1 MGIIKLLQA
10 IRNLTKIGSIKS
22 IEQAYK
28 LAQREVGERFNQVKK
43 QVDDAFNQGK
53 KEQTLDKRTKD
64 IKKIDESVVSEGIET
79 LADAKSGK
87 SIMDQIQ
94 ESKTKIEDASSKIS
108 KAQKEID
115 EMYRPKTDEEIEKK
129 FSEESDLMK
138 RLEEKVKN
146 MANVENISTGLTRTI
161 AREILSK
168 KGIELPKGTDPLELF
183 KQKFGQDI
191 LIDVNNLAEELV
203 EMDRMGKRPK
213 SLTSI
218 IEQEGFFD
226 VKMPK
231 EPPQG
236 YTPDEL
242 ADIQKEIE
250 QEDMLLKFD
259 PTGRKSNSMG
269 GINRLNFA
277 TGGIKAIMAIIQ
289 SIKKLDPI
297 EAMKEVNKVI
307 ARKGKYKNITDKES
321 QKIFDDT
328 QDHIFEREPKPT
340 EFDIDFEEIES
351 TRKLAPKMT
360 ERLEIKAKYPGIDDE
375 LVDKILIDDN
385 PQRKAELL
393 ATLDETFKMMDKGM
407 EPDEIIDIFKNQ
419 NRTKQAM
426 GTGPGGLSEITALY
440 EKIRSNNIEKQKDA
454 NDNKQMRFRKLLAS
468 NKFPEL
474 NTFLEAELNEDDEKI
489 ELDVRTNLAVGGS
502 PFTAQQLAR
511 EKQQSYLDYL
521 ARQGVGQS
529 GTTTGPAP
537 TFNPFTGTSTTP
549 PASGGSQPGTG
560 GGGGTTNT
568 GTGNTGGGS
577 TGGGSTGGGSTGGG
591 SSGGGYSGGST
602 GGGSTGSSGGG
613 TSGGGSN
620 LYTRCK

>member
-1 MGIIKLLQA
+1 MNALLKLLTS
-10 IRNLTKIGSIKS
+10 IVNLTRAGGLKN
-22 IEQAYK
+22 IEQVYGIAK
-28 LAQREVGERFNQVKK
+28 RELGDKFN
-43 QVDDAFNQGK
+43 AAK
-53 KEQTLDKRTKD
+53 KEIDMAFKEGQKQKKLDDRTKD

-79 LADAKSGK
+79 LVDTKSGK

-129 FSEESDLMK
+129 FNDESELMK

-146 MANVENISTGLTRTI
+146 MRNVENISTGLTRTI

-168 KGIELPKGTDPLELF
+168 RGIELPKGSDPLELF
-183 KQKFGQDI
+183 RQKFGQDV
-191 LIDVNNLAEELV
+191 LIDINNLAEELM

-213 SLTSI
+213 PLTSI

-242 ADIQKEIE
+242 AEIQKEID
-250 QEDMLLKFD
+250 QEDILLKFD
-259 PTGRKSNSMG
+259 PTGRKSNSTG

-289 SIKKLDPI
+289 FIKTLDPI

-307 ARKGKYKNITDKES
+307 ARKGKYKNVTDEES
-321 QKIFDDT
+321 QKIFEDT

-340 EFDIDFEEIES
+340 EFDIDIDEIES

-360 ERLEIKAKYPGIDDE
+360 ERLEIKAKYPGIDDD

-393 ATLDETFKMMDKGM
+393 ATLDEAFRMMEKGKST
-407 EPDEIIDIFKNQ
+407 DEIIDTFKNQ
-419 NRTKQAM
+419 NRTKQAS
-426 GTGPGGLSEITALY
+426 GTGPEGLS
-440 EKIRSNNIEKQKDA
+440 
-454 NDNKQMRFRKLLAS
+454 
-468 NKFPEL
+468 
-474 NTFLEAELNEDDEKI
+474 
-489 ELDVRTNLAVGGS
+489 
-502 PFTAQQLAR
+502 
-511 EKQQSYLDYL
+511 
-521 ARQGVGQS
+521 
-529 GTTTGPAP
+529 
-537 TFNPFTGTSTTP
+537 
-549 PASGGSQPGTG
+549 
-560 GGGGTTNT
+560 
-568 GTGNTGGGS
+568 
-577 TGGGSTGGGSTGGG
+577 
-591 SSGGGYSGGST
+591 
-602 GGGSTGSSGGG
+602 
-613 TSGGGSN
+613 
-620 LYTRCK
+620 